1 MLLLIDENV
10 PESVTEFFRER
21 RHDVRLVRDLFPSG
35 TPDPIVAK
43 LGDQLAAIVVTWDP
57 DFRRLAARVPLGSR
71 QRFRRL
77 GRISFRCSEA
87 RGRARV
93 EELIEWIEFEYEQVQ
108 KRRDKRLIVEITGT
122 SFRVVR

>member
-10 PESVTEFFRER
+10 PNSVAEFFRAR
-21 RHDVRLVRDLFPSG
+21 GHDLRLVRDLFPSG

-43 LGDQLAAIVVTWDP
+43 LGDDMAATIVTWDR
-57 DFRRLAARVPLGSR
+57 DFRRVAARLPAGER

-87 RGRARV
+87 HGRQRV

-108 KRRDKRLIVEITGT
+108 KRRDKRLIVEITET